1 MARYYRVRVADGW
14 AHAFRVE
21 GAAPHWSPPQ
31 RQGLSM
37 LGGRNYVFSWSSFM
51 AQSMSQRAL
60 NISGIEVE
68 NLVSMNF
75 TGPYMPTPV
84 EALRRTILS

>member
-21 GAAPHWSPPQ
+21 GAAPHWSPPL

-37 LGGRNYVFSWSSFM
+37 LGGLDYVFSWSSFM
-51 AQSMSQRAL
+51 AQSMSQQAL